1 MTEMLQLAYRGSR
14 RLELERV
21 ERPPLEPGYVRVR
34 IQSAGICTS
43 DVYGYS
49 GLNRRRDEVIAPGES
64 LVMGHEAVGR
74 VEEVAADVERP
85 APGTMVAVNPIVGC
99 RSCGACSSDAEN
111 LCARRSVHGC
121 VPQRPGSYAEYQDVP
136 ALNAV
141 ALNGE
146 APPEW
151 GALVEPLSVGAHGV
165 RLGGVGDGDQV
176 LVVGGGIV
184 GVGAGLTAD
193 RRGGQ
198 VTVLEPQ
205 AERREVCER
214 LGLTAAHPDEVLGS
228 DARFDMAVDC
238 VARPETLAGALGA
251 IPPGGTVAL
260 VGIWQDEIPFS
271 VSDVVGGELRI
282 VGSYG
287 YSHGDFREVAHWVS
301 RGERDLSPIIQERV
315 GFDEM
320 VDTFERYADGSLK
333 AMRTVLQPAG
343 GS

>member
-1 MTEMLQLAYRGSR
+1 MLRLAYRGNR
-14 RLELERV
+14 RLDLEDA
-21 ERPPLEPGYVRVR
+21 EPEPLEPGYVRVR
-34 IQSAGICTS
+34 VHSAGICTS

-49 GLNRRRDEVIAPGES
+49 GVNRRRDEVLGPGEV

-74 VEEVAADVERP
+74 VEEVAPDVEQP
-85 APGTMVAVNPIVGC
+85 APGTLVAINPIVGC
-99 RSCGACSSDAEN
+99 RSCDACRADAEN

-121 VPQRPGSYAEYQDVP
+121 IPQRPGSYAEFQDVP

-141 ALNGE
+141 PLHDG
-146 APPEW
+146 APAEW

-165 RLGGVGDGDQV
+165 RLAGVRDGDRV
-176 LVVGGGIV
+176 LVVGGGII
-184 GVGAGLTAD
+184 GLGAGLTAD

-198 VTVLEPQ
+198 VLVLEPQ
-205 AERREVCER
+205 AERRGVCER
-214 LGLTAAHPDEVLGS
+214 VGLSAAHPDDVLGS
-228 DARFDMAVDC
+228 DARFDVAIDC
-238 VARPETLAGALGA
+238 VARPETLAGALSA

-271 VSDVVGGELRI
+271 VSETVGRELQI

-287 YSHGDFREVAHWVS
+287 YSHGDFGEVADWVS
-301 RGERDLSPIIQERV
+301 RGERDLSPIIQGRV

-320 VDTFERYADGSLK
+320 VETFERYADGSLK

-343 GS
+343 VDP